1 MAEKK
6 NNKNKK
12 NTASKNRKNTSN
24 VKTAK
29 KEFKRDINIKEE
41 KEELN
46 EVIVNNKKKKF
57 HINKENLLIF
67 LLILLACLLLALIIV
82 TYKDAKVKNGDD
94 VVISLKGKKI
104 TATDL
109 YKSLKEKQGKDVA
122 INLIDEYILDKEYKT
137 TSDMRESAQ
146 ATVDQYKKN
155 YGEQYN
161 SFLEYNGISG
171 DKELK
176 DLLIKNTKTTN
187 VTEDYIKNNL
197 TKKEMKDYYK
207 DSIKGDIR
215 AKHILISTET
225 DENATDEEKEAKD
238 NEAKEKAENIIKE
251 LKDGAKFDDL
261 AKKYSDDKSNKDNG
275 GDLGYFNTGDMVKE
289 FETAAYALDKDQ
301 YTTEPVKTTYGYHII
316 YKVDQKEKPSYKKAL
331 SKIKKELV
339 DIKKENDS
347 TIGVKAM
354 IALRKKYKLKIN
366 DKKIKSDYNE
376 YTKTAVTTTTTTQAS
391 AQ

>member
-6 NNKNKK
+6 NTKNKK
-12 NTASKNRKNTSN
+12 STTNKNNLKKTSN
-24 VKTAK
+24 TKTAK
-29 KEFKRDINIKEE
+29 KSNKRETINLKE
-41 KEELN
+41 KE
-46 EVIVNNKKKKF
+46 IVNTSVQKNESKKKIN
-57 HINKENLLIF
+57 INKETLLII
-67 LLILLACLLLALIIV
+67 LLIIVAILLLVLIIV

-94 VVISLKGKKI
+94 VVISVKGKKI
-104 TATDL
+104 TATKL

-122 INLIDEYILDKEYKT
+122 INLIDDYILDKEYKT
-137 TSDMRESAQ
+137 TSDMKESAQ

-176 DLLIKNTKTTN
+176 DLLIKNTKTTK
-187 VTEDYIKNNL
+187 VTEDYIKANL
-197 TKKEMKDYYK
+197 TKKEMKDYYNE
-207 DSIKGDIR
+207 SIKGDIR
-215 AKHILISTET
+215 VKHILISTET

-238 NEAKEKAENIIKE
+238 TEAKEKAENIIKE

-261 AKKYSDDKSNKDNG
+261 AKKYSDDTSNKDNG

-289 FETAAYALDKDQ
+289 FETAAYALEKDQ

-316 YKVDQKEKPSYKKAL
+316 LKVDQKEKPAYKKAL
-331 SKIKKELV
+331 TKIKNELV
-339 DIKKENDS
+339 DIKKENDT

-366 DKKIKSDYNE
+366 DKTIKSEYNE
-376 YTKTAVTTTTTTQAS
+376 YTKTAVTTTTSAAS
-391 AQ
+391 E